1 MCTHRQVS
9 MTLVSEQEMLI
20 KRRVTLEFSDQFTS
34 KDASLMQRGGS
45 TSKQVYFIDDA
56 PNARHLSCTPN
67 YIQLASS

>member
-1 MCTHRQVS
+1 

-56 PNARHLSCTPN
+56 PNV
-67 YIQLASS
+67 QLASS